1 MLVKPEVFRRLC
13 RARERLGEVDGEG
26 GTIEA
31 IAREL
36 GLSPYH
42 FIRQFEAVFGR
53 TPHQYRLRA
62 RLDRARR
69 LLAAG
74 ERSVTEVCMEV
85 GFSSLGSFSAWFTR
99 ECGATPSAYR
109 RRMRTLVQVPGVVPQ
124 ALSPGCFSLMAAL
137 PPGALRNFRE
147 A

>member
-99 ECGATPSAYR
+99 ASGASPSAYQR
-109 RRMRTLVQVPGVVPQ
+109 RLRTLVQVPGVVPK
-124 ALSPGCFSLMAAL
+124 ALIPGCFSLMTAL